1 MPAPSRAPATV
12 GCIWNT
18 MAAMASLRF
27 HQFTD
32 THLYA
37 AATGAMRG
45 QQTLPSFVSAL
56 QQAAGFPAPTA
67 LLLTGDLVHDE
78 PAGYAHLHTLLGASP
93 VPVQLIPGNHDDPA
107 ALAASFAAPLAAPS
121 AAQLAE
127 PATVTPSSATSPA
140 STASPFLLGGSHR
153 YSAGD
158 NRWLVVMLSTH
169 AAGRVDGELGPTALA
184 ELERTLVA
192 AGGMNTLLVLH
203 HPPVAVGS
211 AWLDEIGLADAAAF
225 WEVLD
230 PHANVRG
237 VLWGHAH
244 QAFEGQ
250 RGSVRLMGTPST
262 CLQFLPGSA
271 DFALDTRGPGWRWLE
286 LHADGRIDSQVEWVP
301 PA

>member
-1 MPAPSRAPATV
+1 
-12 GCIWNT
+12 
-18 MAAMASLRF
+18 MAAMAALRF

-37 AATGAMRG
+37 SAAGAMRG

-56 QQAAGFPAPTA
+56 EHAAGFPAPAA

-78 PAGYAHLHTLLGASP
+78 PGGYVHFRTLLGASP
-93 VPVQLIPGNHDDPA
+93 VPVHIIPGNHDDAA
-107 ALAASFAAPLAAPS
+107 ALAAGFAA
-121 AAQLAE
+121 
-127 PATVTPSSATSPA
+127 
-140 STASPFLLGGSHR
+140 PFLLGGSHR
-153 YSAGD
+153 YNVGD

-169 AAGRVDGELGPTALA
+169 AAGRVDGELGRTALA
-184 ELERTLVA
+184 ELERTLVEA
-192 AGGMNTLLVLH
+192 AGMNTLLVLH

-225 WEVLD
+225 WEVVD
-230 PHANVRG
+230 RHGQVRG
-237 VLWGHAH
+237 VLWGHVH

-250 RGSVRLMGTPST
+250 RGAVRLMGTPAT

-271 DFALDTRGPGWRWLE
+271 DFALDTLGPGWRWLE

-301 PA
+301 QR

>member
-1 MPAPSRAPATV
+1 
-12 GCIWNT
+12 

-45 QQTLPSFVSAL
+45 QPTLPSFVSAL

-78 PAGYAHLHTLLGASP
+78 PAGYAHFHTLLDASP
-93 VPVQLIPGNHDDPA
+93 VPVHLIPGNHDDPA
-107 ALAASFAAPLAAPS
+107 ALAAGFA
-121 AAQLAE
+121 
-127 PATVTPSSATSPA
+127 T
-140 STASPFLLGGSHR
+140 PFLLGGSHR

-158 NRWLVVMLSTH
+158 NRWLVVMLATH

-192 AGGMNTLLVLH
+192 AAGVNTLLVLH

-225 WEVLD
+225 WEVVD

-286 LHADGRIDSQVEWVP
+286 LHADGRIDSQVEWVT

>member
-1 MPAPSRAPATV
+1 MTA
-12 GCIWNT
+12 
-18 MAAMASLRF
+18 MAALRF

-37 AATGAMRG
+37 SATGAMRG

-56 QQAAGFPAPTA
+56 EHAAGFPAPAA

-78 PAGYAHLHTLLGASP
+78 PGGYTHLHTLLGASP
-93 VPVQLIPGNHDDPA
+93 VPVHLIPGNHDDAA
-107 ALAASFAAPLAAPS
+107 ALAASFAAPFTAPSAAPS
-121 AAQLAE
+121 AARLAE
-127 PATVTPSSATSPA
+127 PATVAPGSATSPA
-140 STASPFLLGGSHR
+140 PTASPFLLGGSHR

-169 AAGRVDGELGPTALA
+169 AAGRVDGELGPTALT
-184 ELERTLVA
+184 ELERTLAAA
-192 AGGMNTLLVLH
+192 AGVNTLLVLH

-225 WEVLD
+225 WEVVD
-230 PHANVRG
+230 RHVQVRG
-237 VLWGHAH
+237 VLWGHVH

-250 RGSVRLMGTPST
+250 RGAVRLLGTPAT

-301 PA
+301 QR